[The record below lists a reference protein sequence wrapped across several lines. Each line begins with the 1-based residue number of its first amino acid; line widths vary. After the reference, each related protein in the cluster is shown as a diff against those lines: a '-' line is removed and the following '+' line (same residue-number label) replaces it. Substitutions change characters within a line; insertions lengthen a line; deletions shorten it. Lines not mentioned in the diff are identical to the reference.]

1 MWVAKWKVAKCRKWQ
16 IVSGKKQW
24 WQNEEWRNVA
34 DSFWANWGQG
44 YLIDSLTVTDS
55 LRRDFESISINHEIQ
70 LEKENN

>member
-1 MWVAKWKVAKCRKWQ
+1 MEISLSLVGDFGHVPP
-16 IVSGKKQW
+16 
-24 WQNEEWRNVA
+24 
-34 DSFWANWGQG
+34 WGQG